1 MTRFRASR
9 KPPVRPKGN
18 WLEVSYEMTW
28 EVEDMA
34 DREDLVVKM
43 SPDAGFDDS
52 AFDKDGK
59 LIVWT
64 AERLEQARQ
73 MTLMQGGDPSAI
85 KDDLL
90 GKPVAEQHP
99 GVTFPGLGIIEI
111 NPAYLPDG
119 MTPGDMSPLIRKD
132 HQRYP
137 VIWGLLSH
145 EAAHAHFSKWM
156 DAVDDRMQDGKFK
169 KEEQPWLGAATIL
182 EESRIEARQ
191 MGFRPQDQVWLQ
203 ASGTQ
208 LALEEVSKQMRE
220 ARLEVEKINKEN
232 PEAGARIEKSAIARA
247 AALVLARIDAGSVI
261 PDKNTDAITKLVE
274 EAFGKKDAVK
284 LRSIWTEVQRTG
296 DYDDKNMLRLG
307 REWYEL
313 TGDDGGQ
320 GQDEQMGMAGAAG
333 EGDGEGDSELEKAM
347 RNAAK
352 DSNKEA
358 NGEGDRERRQN
369 RIAQKVD
376 KRKLEGAEQKD
387 AKEKARGVFAGKGN
401 DQRHP
406 ITGYRDPT
414 PKEMTLARTTRRQLQ
429 AAYLPEKAVTKVS
442 RQLPPGRLSMR
453 SVQQLDAQVASGLM
467 PDAEPFTY
475 KDRQHVPTPPLKVGI
490 IQDVSGSQGAAAAAA
505 VSGAW
510 SLAKA
515 TQMIADAEV
524 AMVSFGDRVNAIISP
539 REKLPKV
546 PVLRTPYGTDYFLDA
561 LKALEGQLDLTR
573 AGSARLVVI
582 LTDGYFSHRDLQ
594 GRDAALKRLVDF
606 GVKFLWMVTDGGG
619 DADYLP
625 KKMAGVHIFKDAS
638 GNFEVVPKVINIEA
652 VNALKK

>member
-1 MTRFRASR
+1 MTRFRASK
-9 KPPVRPKGN
+9 KPLVKPRGD
-18 WLEVSYEMTW
+18 WLQVSHEMSW

-43 SPDAGFDDS
+43 SPDAGFDDT
-52 AFDKDGK
+52 AFDNEGK
-59 LIVWT
+59 LIRWT
-64 AERLEQARQ
+64 EELLEKAR
-73 MTLMQGGDPSAI
+73 TVALLKGEDPSWI

-90 GKPVAEQHP
+90 GKPLGEQHP

-111 NPAYLPDG
+111 NPEYLPDG
-119 MTPGDMSPLIRKD
+119 IKPGDMSPLIRKD
-132 HQRYP
+132 HARYP
-137 VIWGLLSH
+137 VVWGLLSH

-169 KEEQPWLGAATIL
+169 KEEKPWLGAAKIL
-182 EESRIEARQ
+182 EESRIEAQQ
-191 MGFRPQDQVWLQ
+191 MRFRPQDQVWLQ
-203 ASGTQ
+203 ASGTH

-220 ARLEVEKINKEN
+220 ARLEVEKVNKEN
-232 PEAGARIEKSAIARA
+232 PEAGAHIEKAAIARA

-261 PDKNTDAITKLVE
+261 PDKNTDAITKLVN
-274 EAFGKKDAVK
+274 EAFGKEDAVK
-284 LRSIWTEVQRTG
+284 LRAIWTEVQRTG

-320 GQDEQMGMAGAAG
+320 GQDDEMGMAMGQAG
-333 EGDGEGDSELEKAM
+333 EGDGDSELEKAM
-347 RNAAK
+347 RGAAK
-352 DSNKEA
+352 VSQKEA
-358 NGEGDRERRQN
+358 NGEAERDRRQN

-376 KRKLEGAEQKD
+376 KRKLEGAAQKE
-387 AKEKARGVFAGKGN
+387 AKEKARGVFAGKGH

-453 SVQQLDAQVASGLM
+453 SVQQLDAQTASGLI

-490 IQDVSGSQGAAAAAA
+490 IQDVSGSQGSAAAAA

-582 LTDGYFSHRDLQ
+582 LTDGYFSHGDLQ
-594 GRDAALKRLVDF
+594 GRDAALKRLTDF
-606 GVKFLWMVTDGGG
+606 GVKFLWFVTDGGG
-619 DADYLP
+619 DPDYQP
-625 KKMAGVHIFKDAS
+625 KPMPGVHIFKDAS
-638 GNFEVVPKVINIEA
+638 GNFEIVPKIINTEA
-652 VNALKK
+652 VRALKK

>member
-9 KPPVRPKGN
+9 KPPVRPQGD
-18 WLEVSYEMTW
+18 WLDVSYEMTW

-43 SPDAGFDDS
+43 SPDAGYDDS
-52 AFDKDGK
+52 AFDNEGK
-59 LIVWT
+59 LIRWT
-64 AERLEQARQ
+64 EELIEKARQ
-73 MTLMQGGDPSAI
+73 IAMLKGDDPSWI

-90 GKPVAEQHP
+90 GKAVGEQHP

-111 NPAYLPDG
+111 NPEYLPDG
-119 MTPGDMSPLIRKD
+119 MTPGDMSPLVRKD

-137 VIWGLLSH
+137 VVWGLLAH
-145 EAAHAHFSKWM
+145 EAAHSHFSHWM

-169 KEEQPWLGAATIL
+169 KEEKPWLGAATIL

-232 PEAGARIEKSAIARA
+232 PDAGARIEKSAIARA

-261 PDKNTDAITKLVE
+261 PDKNTDAITKLVN

-284 LRSIWTEVQRTG
+284 LRAIWTEVQRTG
-296 DYDDKNMLRLG
+296 DYDDKNMMRLG

-320 GQDEQMGMAGAAG
+320 GQDDQMGAAG
-333 EGDGEGDSELEKAM
+333 EGDGQEGDSELEKALKG
-347 RNAAK
+347 AAQA
-352 DSNKEA
+352 SEKEA
-358 NGEGDRERRQN
+358 NGEGERERRQN

-376 KRKLEGAEQKD
+376 KRKLEGEAQKD
-387 AKEKARGVFAGKGN
+387 AKEKARGVFAGKGH

-429 AAYLPEKAVTKVS
+429 AAYLPEKAVTKVT

-453 SVQQLDAQVASGLM
+453 SVQQLEAQTASGLM

-490 IQDVSGSQGAAAAAA
+490 IQDVSGSQGSAAAAA

-582 LTDGYFSHRDLQ
+582 LTDGYFSHGDLQ
-594 GRDAALKRLVDF
+594 GRDAALKRLTEF

-638 GNFEVVPKVINIEA
+638 GNFDVVPKVINVEA